1 MRVDGN
7 IGGAIDGTGGGD
19 LADIAEQVY
28 AAERVGY
35 DGVWTTEVSRD
46 PFLPLLL
53 AADRSRTLTLGT
65 AIAVAFARNPMT
77 VAMVAN
83 DLQSFSS
90 GRFVLGLGS
99 QIKAHIQRRFSMPWS
114 EPAARMREFVL
125 ALQAI
130 WASWQDGT
138 RLDFRGEFYQ
148 HTLMT
153 PMFSPPPNPWGPP
166 PVLLAA
172 VGPQMTRVAAE
183 AADGMLVHGFTT
195 ERYLREITLPLIHD
209 GLRASGRGRDRFS
222 ICYPG
227 LVATGDTDADLE
239 IAVTAVREQLAFYG
253 ATPAYRPVLD
263 LHGWGDLHTDLH
275 QLSGRGDWA
284 TMANLID
291 DTMLHTFAVVGHAD
305 SIGAEI
311 HRRFG
316 DIVDRY
322 TLYTPYPLRE
332 QTRLRIV
339 TSLHQASTT
348 PGQPGPAGASS
359 SGGVSRLHI
368 QEA

>member
-1 MRVDGN
+1 
-7 IGGAIDGTGGGD
+7 
-19 LADIAEQVY
+19 
-28 AAERVGY
+28 
-35 DGVWTTEVSRD
+35 
-46 PFLPLLL
+46 
-53 AADRSRTLTLGT
+53 
-65 AIAVAFARNPMT
+65 
-77 VAMVAN
+77 
-83 DLQSFSS
+83 
-90 GRFVLGLGS
+90 
-99 QIKAHIQRRFSMPWS
+99 
-114 EPAARMREFVL
+114 
-125 ALQAI
+125 
-130 WASWQDGT
+130 
-138 RLDFRGEFYQ
+138 
-148 HTLMT
+148 
-153 PMFSPPPNPWGPP
+153 
-166 PVLLAA
+166 VLLAA

-263 LHGWGDLHTDLH
+263 LHGWDSLHTDLY

-284 TMANLID
+284 AMAGLID

-305 SIGAEI
+305 SVGAEI

-322 TLYTPYPLRE
+322 TLYTPYPLPE

-339 TSLHQASTT
+339 TSLHHASATA
-348 PGQPGPAGASS
+348 GPPAEADASPTDDMS
-359 SGGVSRLHI
+359 CLHP
-368 QEA
+368 QET